1 MRRAPAAFDAY
12 IIVALAAG
20 SQRQVSGG
28 DAGAMVDSKLSAP
41 KENDLRRAEFQ
52 ARRGNGVPDARI
64 ICG

>member
-1 MRRAPAAFDAY
+1 MHRAPAAFDVY
-12 IIVALAAG
+12 IIVARAAG
-20 SQRQVSGG
+20 SQRQLSAG
-28 DAGAMVDSKLSAP
+28 DAGGMIDSKLSAP